1 MGKDISNIQC
11 ELIGISCLEG
21 SLYDQVRKEW
31 EKRFQKNH
39 AFWVDAP
46 GGSQSANLLKLI
58 ADILANQGI
67 SSLIGRS
74 IVLVAFLDLTKD
86 LNTELMAQIAEI
98 PHQLNNAFGC
108 NVPVML
114 TFGNLGKMAFADK
127 VMLRKHA
134 AQVVDV
140 HMNNTQTRKQL
151 VLIANAPLVQEE
163 NDKSWKAAITLLD
176 VLRREADPASMLPVA
191 GADNP
196 NDDVGFLRYGEF
208 DHAARYRLEEDIKK
222 LTDSLSS
229 NGATELHAALQKELG
244 KIDGKAKTTW
254 DIDANMQPMHPD
266 MVVEGWLGKNKA
278 KKGKN
283 SQYETARNATVM
295 ALGATGK
302 KMQED
307 IIEAHAS
314 MIAEAGARLDQYI
327 LEAGVGLSLEEDRK
341 QMHNALEITVNQTML
356 PSLPSFL
363 YSENGYANEIS
374 YYLHCV
380 RDAAVC
386 QVKQNYV
393 KAIREA
399 YDRKTDEYYRAKR
412 QDIQLR
418 LDEAHRQLSR
428 YMDKQ
433 TLIDKSAAGSSL
445 PDTSFFPMLGGGAQC
460 RFMLCREPEDE
471 HLLTNACAGTQTS
484 VYYIDKQYGGLSELD
499 NASVKSLQL
508 LMLDCSVHLDDLI
521 K

>member
-1 MGKDISNIQC
+1 MGKDISTIQC

-31 EKRFQKNH
+31 NKRFQKNH
-39 AFWVDAP
+39 AFWVDLP
-46 GGSQSANLLKLI
+46 KEWKSTNLLQII
-58 ADILANQGI
+58 AEVLANQGI
-67 SSLIGRS
+67 STLIGRP
-74 IVLVAFLDLTKD
+74 IVLVVFLDLTKD
-86 LNTELMAQIAEI
+86 FNKELMEQIANI

-127 VMLRKHA
+127 TMLRQHA
-134 AQVVDV
+134 TQVVDI
-140 HMNNTQTRKQL
+140 HMNNTRTRKQL
-151 VLIANAPLVQEE
+151 ILIANAPLVQKE

-208 DHAARYRLEEDIKK
+208 NHAARYHLEEDIRK

-229 NGATELHAALQKELG
+229 CGATELHTAVQKELG
-244 KIDGKAKTTW
+244 KIDTSAKKDW
-254 DIDANMQPMHPD
+254 DIDANIQPLHPD
-266 MVVEGWLGKNKA
+266 MVVDGWMAKNKA

-283 SQYETARNATVM
+283 SQYEAARNATVM

-307 IIEAHAS
+307 IMAAYAPMIEN
-314 MIAEAGARLDQYI
+314 AEEWLNQYI
-327 LEAGVGLSLEEDRK
+327 YESNVGLSLEEDRQ
-341 QMHNALEITVNQTML
+341 QMRSALEVTVSQCMM
-356 PSLPSFL
+356 PPLPSFL

-374 YYLHCV
+374 YYLHCI
-380 RDAAVC
+380 RDAAVS
-386 QVKQNYV
+386 QVKINFI
-393 KAIREA
+393 KALLQA
-399 YDRKTDEYYRAKR
+399 YNQKPDEYYRTKR
-412 QDIQLR
+412 HDIQIQ
-418 LDEAHRQLSR
+418 LDEAHRELSR

-433 TLIDKSAAGSSL
+433 MLIDKSAAGSSL

-460 RFMLCREPEDE
+460 RFILCREPDDE
-471 HLLTNACAGTQTS
+471 QILSHACSGTATS
-484 VYYIDKQYGGLSELD
+484 VYYIDKQYGGLNELD
-499 NASVKSLQL
+499 NASIKSLQL
-508 LMLDCSVHLDDLI
+508 LMFDCGVHLDDLI